1 VGGATREP
9 RINAEGRWRVGRA
22 WWMETWRWHGAAGR
36 WNFPPAAC
44 YLPPTTCY
52 LPPSTYSPP
61 HAPSG
66 SSAAHSVRFVVASRS
81 TVEEC
86 ATVPTRKLVV
96 LARKFS
102 VWTKKLVV
110 WTKKLVVWTKK
121 LVVLDR
127 NPPGFRFLTTHH
139 PLSTTHLQLWPN
151 RPTESSYYHSKKP
164 ASFRQNSP
172 VFHFFA
178 ILLRVY
184 MHARQKNTSVSRV
197 RGRLNLKPYWRA
209 RHPEIIG
216 PKANE
221 SATKMEQIGKK
232 VERKWKETGK
242 EVERNPP
249 FSRTWRNGEWGPDNP
264 LSSHPSLLCRCARA
278 TLACRLPLTA
288 SLAHLPCGWLQRE
301 WTADEHG

>member
-1 VGGATREP
+1 
-9 RINAEGRWRVGRA
+9 VGRA

-110 WTKKLVVWTKK
+110 WTKKLVV
-121 LVVLDR
+121 LDR

-151 RPTESSYYHSKKP
+151 RPIESSYYHSKKP

-264 LSSHPSLLCRCARA
+264 LSSRPSLLCRRARA
-278 TLACRLPLTA
+278 TLACRFSLTA
-288 SLAHLPCGWLQRE
+288 SFAHLPCGWLQRE
-301 WTADEHG
+301 